1 MNQLATRAFKTPK
14 YYFSRKE
21 LIFGLKIVVIY
32 DFLDE
37 INKEKLIEFIVNLQ
51 QQDGSFSGDKWGS
64 LFFSY

>member
-1 MNQLATRAFKTPK
+1 M
-14 YYFSRKE
+14 
-21 LIFGLKIVVIY
+21 IY

-64 LFFSY
+64 LFFLIKANNEKFILF